1 MGVSNRELT
10 LDNLNTVLS
19 ALIEDETALVRPA
32 VVERCLRSWD
42 DPKVKQSLPW
52 IGFCSTKDNSTYEP
66 FGHMI
71 VKMEVDVWAH
81 AACPSPISLEARTE
95 LASNLDDMLIG
106 VISADISR
114 GGNAISTTLLDSF
127 KDDGHPDFAEPGM
140 NIVTVTQRWE
150 VKFLRTVN
158 QTEA

>member
-1 MGVSNRELT
+1 MGVTNRQLI
-10 LDNLNTVLS
+10 LDDLDTVLS
-19 ALIEDETALVRPA
+19 ALVGDETALVELGK
-32 VVERCLRSWD
+32 VERCLRAWD
-42 DPKVKQSLPW
+42 DPEINPLPW
-52 IGFCSTKDNSTYEP
+52 VGFCSTKDNSTYEP

-81 AACPSPISLEARTE
+81 AACPFPISLEARTE